1 VDVPDRYVIRHDE
14 RPFTAN
20 AASRGTTPGA
30 RRAHAAKVKSWRRAF
45 EMLARSGRVPAL
57 GPCEVIVRTYLPD
70 RRGTHDVGACFP
82 AYKAAQDG
90 LVDAG
95 VWPDD
100 KPQWVVRVIFE
111 APVFGQG
118 AGLELEL
125 VPVEIDVAAKK

>member
-1 VDVPDRYVIRHDE
+1 MYRVRHDV

-20 AASRGTTPGA
+20 AAARGTTQGA
-30 RRAHAAKVKSWRRAF
+30 RRAHAAKVREWRRAF
-45 EMLARSGRVPAL
+45 ALLATAAKIPPL

-70 RRGTHDVGACFP
+70 RRGTHDVGACYP

-100 KPQWVVRVIFE
+100 KPTWVVRVVFE
-111 APVFGQG
+111 APIFGQG

-125 VPVEIDVAAKK
+125 VPVADTAQAA

>member
-1 VDVPDRYVIRHDE
+1 MYRLRHDV

-20 AASRGTTPGA
+20 SAGRGTTPGA
-30 RRAHAAKVKSWRRAF
+30 RRAHAAKVAEWRRAF
-45 EMLARSGRVPAL
+45 RLLAIAHDVPAL
-57 GPCEVIVRTYLPD
+57 GPCEVVVRTYLPN
-70 RRGTHDVGACFP
+70 RRGTHDVGACYP

-100 KPQWVVRVIFE
+100 KPTWVVRVVFE
-111 APVFGQG
+111 APIFGQG

-125 VPVEIDVAAKK
+125 IPVEAADAQAA

>member
-1 VDVPDRYVIRHDE
+1 MYRLRYDV

-20 AASRGTTPGA
+20 AAARGTTPGA
-30 RRAHAAKVKSWRRAF
+30 RRAHAAKVAEWRRAF
-45 EMLARSGRVPAL
+45 RRLATASEVPAL
-57 GPCEVIVRTYLPD
+57 GPCEVVVRTYLPD
-70 RRGTHDVGACFP
+70 RRGTHDVGACYP

-100 KPQWVVRVIFE
+100 RPTWVVRVVFE
-111 APVFGQG
+111 APIFGQG

-125 VPVEIDVAAKK
+125 VPVEAADAQAA